1 MWALQVRPNLMWFR
15 STLPDFPLLGASR
28 FAIQPY
34 ITPRPHKREEIFI
47 FGGHLEAAGGGDS
60 EVLDAFFTLDLRTW
74 RYDEAEV
81 PRETWADVQKRLVAI
96 GKDETELGQAR
107 TDWEEEQKRKQKD
120 IHRANRRKMRRERLR
135 RRKHKSESIKLG
147 ESDNAAIAPEEE
159 LTDEEAI
166 AAHEAEKAQLNASR
180 HCMAFIVMRLLA
192 TPAAPA

>member
-1 MWALQVRPNLMWFR
+1 ML
-15 STLPDFPLLGASR
+15 
-28 FAIQPY
+28 
-34 ITPRPHKREEIFI
+34 
-47 FGGHLEAAGGGDS
+47 DS
-60 EVLDAFFTLDLRTW
+60 FFTLDLRTW

-166 AAHEAEKAQLNASR
+166 AAREAEKAQLKCIPPL
-180 HCMAFIVMRLLA
+180 HDLYCY
-192 TPAAPA
+192 APACRTRCTCLDVRPTVCERTGVRSAP